1 MAVMPIGKRILIVD
15 DSTVMT
21 AIVSRTLKNANYTDI
36 DCVHNGVGAL
46 AALRQKKYDL
56 VITDWQM
63 QPISGAEL
71 IKLIRADK
79 DLSKIRIILIT
90 GEYLGQEDEA
100 WLSGADGFLEKPIEP
115 RALTEKVED
124 VLSTVAL
131 LGDEV

>member
-21 AIVSRTLKNANYTDI
+21 AIVSRMLKNANYTDI
-36 DCVHNGVGAL
+36 DCVHNGAGAL

-63 QPISGAEL
+63 QPISGVEL
-71 IKLIRADK
+71 TKLIRADR

-90 GEYLGQEDEA
+90 AHYLGQEDEA
-100 WLSGADGFLEKPIEP
+100 WLSGADGFLEKPFEP
-115 RALTEKVED
+115 RELTEKVED

-131 LGDEV
+131 LVS

>member
-1 MAVMPIGKRILIVD
+1 MPIGKRILIVD
-15 DSTVMT
+15 DLTVMT
-21 AIVSRTLKNANYTDI
+21 TIVSRILRNANYTDI
-36 DCVHNGVGAL
+36 DCVYNGVGAL

-100 WLSGADGFLEKPIEP
+100 WLSGADGFLEKPVEP

-131 LGDEV
+131 LGHEV